1 MREIF
6 QQIFNLSVAGS
17 YLILA
22 VMAVRLL
29 LRKAP
34 KGMVCFLWIMVGV
47 RLVLPVPIESSF
59 GILPVRDVLVD
70 SSDKEGMMVVDTGF
84 EEIDRQANRQIRKNY
99 GVWESAVNFSFF
111 DLCGWFWLAGM
122 ILLSGYFFQGWWKL
136 RKKVCTAVPEEW
148 GEEKIYLCDE
158 IDTPFLMGLI
168 HPRIYLPAGMDR
180 EAIPYVVAH
189 ERSHKDRKDHLAK
202 WTASLFLIVYWFHP
216 LVWVS
221 YILFSR
227 DMEFACDE
235 RVIRQMGTE
244 HKKSYSNALL
254 SCCVGRR
261 ATLWC
266 PVAFGEVGVKS
277 RIVRVLHYR
286 KPAFWMAAAAAGLI
300 LLTAA
305 CFLTQRKEVPREGS
319 VLTYGGCEFILKEA
333 IACKETD
340 FMKLVFNIRS
350 DGTASGA
357 LEREYAG
364 LVCGGM
370 TGRVKS
376 TDVVKDEIRITQL
389 GIYNQAVND
398 ALTLWLG
405 SSGTSIGTFSP
416 NLVEYEQAEEY
427 LLDSAI
433 GKIRVWVSPQSMKVI
448 CDDGV
453 PGKKEGGILA
463 MEMKNGERWKVTRI
477 PLRTGAPDSG
487 IEFDGE
493 LYYYTGG
500 MDEENG
506 CLFFSFQEPIKLED
520 IQSFAFF
527 PES

>member
-6 QQIFNLSVAGS
+6 RQIVNLSMAGN

-34 KGMVCFLWIMVGV
+34 RGMVYLLWVLVGV
-47 RLVLPVPIESSF
+47 RLMMPVSIESSL
-59 GILPVRDVLVD
+59 GIFPARDVLVD
-70 SSDKEGMMVVDTGF
+70 GTDQQGMMIVNTGF
-84 EEIDRQANRQIRKNY
+84 EVIDRQANRQIRENY
-99 GVWESAVNFSFF
+99 GTWESAVNVSFF
-111 DLCGWFWLAGM
+111 DLCEYLWMAGVV
-122 ILLSGYFFQGWWKL
+122 LLSGYFFWGWWKL
-136 RKKVCTAVPEEW
+136 RKKVCAAVPEEW
-148 GEEKIYLCDE
+148 GDEKIYLCDE
-158 IDTPFLMGLI
+158 IDTPFLMGVI
-168 HPRIYLPAGMDR
+168 HPRIYLPTGMER

-189 ERSHKDRKDHLAK
+189 EKSHKDRKDHLAK
-202 WTASLFLIVYWFHP
+202 WMASLFLIVYWFHP

-235 RVIRQMGTE
+235 RVIRQMGME
-244 HKKSYSNALL
+244 HKKRYSSALL
-254 SCCVGRR
+254 NSCAGRR
-261 ATLWC
+261 GVLWC

-277 RIVRVLHYR
+277 RIVKVLHYK
-286 KPAFWMAAAAAGLI
+286 KPAFWVAAATAVLI

-305 CFLTQRKEVPREGS
+305 CFLTQRKEILREGS

-333 IACKETD
+333 TACKETD

-350 DGTASGA
+350 DGTASEA
-357 LEREYAG
+357 AEREYSG
-364 LVCGGM
+364 LVMGGM
-370 TGRVKS
+370 TGRVLS
-376 TDVVKDEIRITQL
+376 RDVEKDEIQITQL
-389 GIYNQAVND
+389 GIYNQAVDD

-405 SSGTSIGTFSP
+405 SSETSIGTFSSD
-416 NLVEYEQAEEY
+416 LVEYEQAEEY

-433 GKIRVWVSPQSMKVI
+433 GKLRVWVSPQSMKII
-448 CDDGV
+448 CEDGI

-493 LYYYTGG
+493 LYYYAGG

-506 CLFFSFQEPIKLED
+506 CLFFSFQEPIRLKD
-520 IQSFAFF
+520 IQSFVFF
-527 PES
+527 PEL